1 MSLLRCQSNLV
12 AMKLDKRL
20 LLVNQQ
26 MLRVMLNVI
35 PKYFQLGWQNYQLG
49 WPSRKTYE
57 TDQTDQKQADVKFKN
72 VI

>member
-1 MSLLRCQSNLV
+1 M
-12 AMKLDKRL
+12 
-20 LLVNQQ
+20 VNQQ

-35 PKYFQLGWQNYQLG
+35 QKYFQLGWQNCQLG

-57 TDQTDQKQADVKFKN
+57 TDQIDQKQTDVKFKN